1 MESYKKMRII
11 GGFLKGKSLNFLK
24 NLTTRPLKDSVRENI
39 FNILNHSKL
48 INIRVEKSK
57 ILDLYSGVGSFGI
70 ECISRGAQKV
80 TFIEKDKK
88 ASEILEKNLKQL
100 SIHNKVEVFN
110 NRIEVELE
118 KQRRNKFNI
127 FFLDPPYA
135 DKDFTQN
142 LDSIKK
148 NKLFKTKHIVIIHRD
163 RKSKDDLENF
173 LNTILVKQ
181 YGRSKIIFGLFN

>member
-1 MESYKKMRII
+1 MRII
-11 GGFLKGKSLNFLK
+11 SGFLKDKSINFLK

-118 KQRRNKFNI
+118 KQNRNKFNI

>member
-1 MESYKKMRII
+1 MH
-11 GGFLKGKSLNFLK
+11 LKRGTKSHFY
-24 NLTTRPLKDSVRENI
+24 R
-39 FNILNHSKL
+39 
-48 INIRVEKSK
+48 
-57 ILDLYSGVGSFGI
+57 
-70 ECISRGAQKV
+70 
-80 TFIEKDKK
+80 KDKK

-127 FFLDPPYA
+127 FFRSAYA

-148 NKLFKTKHIVIIHRD
+148 
-163 RKSKDDLENF
+163 
-173 LNTILVKQ
+173 
-181 YGRSKIIFGLFN
+181 